1 MLISILLLIVILY
14 YISMVTLLF
23 SFFPFIIFSVDVA
36 DDVISI
42 FDTGP
47 GMDGSDENSIVKWYL
62 IFLEPFYVFSF

>member
-23 SFFPFIIFSVDVA
+23 FFFPFIIFSVDVA